1 MQISVNSI
9 RSGSSSSSRLTAVIG
24 SIVGIVSSVTAS
36 VCQQIMALKVTQMT
50 HCMNF
55 FLRQLLYI
63 FLSSCC
69 GFATHKFGG
78 TSPLA
83 APLSLQCGADLH
95 MAQLMPLPLTVSCF
109 SKIQIGFTF
118 LVPVKALK
126 ALKAHTYYIIFGRPK
141 IM

>member
-9 RSGSSSSSRLTAVIG
+9 RSGGSSSLTAVIG

-55 FLRQLLYI
+55 FYVSTLY

-95 MAQLMPLPLTVSCF
+95 TAQLMPLPLTVS
-109 SKIQIGFTF
+109 
-118 LVPVKALK
+118 
-126 ALKAHTYYIIFGRPK
+126 
-141 IM
+141 